1 MAEKKIEKKFAIT
14 IARQYCSGGHQ
25 VGELVAKKLGIDFYD
40 KELIALAAKKS
51 GYAESVFEKADEV
64 ATNSLLYSVVMG
76 SYPMNSLFF
85 QNNNMLTNDTLFA
98 IQSKVIKELVEEKSS
113 VIVGRCSNYILR
125 EQPNLIRVYV
135 RADMPFREKRFME
148 LYADENTKEK
158 DVEGILLKAD
168 KKRSTYHSYYS
179 GNEWDSVNG
188 YDIVV
193 NTAKIGI
200 EGAVEQIVNYVELVL
215 NK

>member
-1 MAEKKIEKKFAIT
+1 MDKNKKFAVT
-14 IARQYCSGGHQ
+14 IARQYCSGGHEI
-25 VGELVAKKLGIDFYD
+25 GELLAKKLGVDFYD

-98 IQSKVIKELVEEKSS
+98 IQSKVIRELVEDKSA

-125 EQPNLIRVYV
+125 EHPNLVRVFL
-135 RADMPFREKRFME
+135 RADMPYRKERYMK
-148 LYADENTKEK
+148 LYGDENTKEK
-158 DVEGILLKAD
+158 DIEAILSKAD

-179 GNEWDSVNG
+179 GNDWDSIHG
-188 YDIVV
+188 YDIVI
-193 NTAKIGI
+193 NTAKVGVD
-200 EGAVEQIVNYVELVL
+200 GAVEQIIKYLEDSV
-215 NK
+215 K

>member
-1 MAEKKIEKKFAIT
+1 MDKKFAVT
-14 IARQYCSGGHQ
+14 IARQYCSGGHEI
-25 VGELVAKKLGIDFYD
+25 GEKLAKKLGVDFYD

-98 IQSKVIKELVEEKSS
+98 IQSKVIKELLQEKSA

-125 EQPNLIRVYV
+125 EQPNLIRVYL
-135 RADMPFREKRFME
+135 RADTDFRKKRFME
-148 LYADENTKEK
+148 LYGDENTKEK
-158 DVEGILLKAD
+158 DIEGILSKAD
-168 KKRSTYHSYYS
+168 KKRAAYHSYYS
-179 GNEWDSVNG
+179 GLEWDSVNG
-188 YDIVV
+188 YDIVI
-193 NTAKIGI
+193 NTAKVGI
-200 EGAVEQIVNYVELVL
+200 DGAVDQISAYINSAV
-215 NK
+215 K

>member
-1 MAEKKIEKKFAIT
+1 MDKKFAVT
-14 IARQYCSGGHQ
+14 IARQYCSGGHEI
-25 VGELVAKKLGIDFYD
+25 GEKLAKKLGVDFYD

-98 IQSKVIKELVEEKSS
+98 IQSKVIKELVQEKSA

-125 EQPNLIRVYV
+125 DEPNLVRVYL
-135 RADMPFREKRFME
+135 RADTEFRKKRFME
-148 LYADENTKEK
+148 LYGDENTKEK
-158 DVEGILLKAD
+158 DIEGILTKAD
-168 KKRSTYHSYYS
+168 KKRATYHSYYS

-188 YDIVV
+188 YDIVI

-200 EGAVEQIVNYVELVL
+200 YGAVDQIIAYLESVV
-215 NK
+215 K

>member
-1 MAEKKIEKKFAIT
+1 MDKKFAVT
-14 IARQYCSGGHQ
+14 IARQYCSGGHEI
-25 VGELVAKKLGIDFYD
+25 GEKLAKKLGVDFYD

-98 IQSKVIKELVEEKSS
+98 IQSKVIKELVQEKSA

-125 EQPNLIRVYV
+125 DEPNLVRVYL
-135 RADMPFREKRFME
+135 RADTEFRKKRFME
-148 LYADENTKEK
+148 LYGDENTKEK
-158 DVEGILLKAD
+158 DIEGILTKAD
-168 KKRSTYHSYYS
+168 KKRATYHSYYS

-188 YDIVV
+188 YDIVI

-200 EGAVEQIVNYVELVL
+200 YDAVDQIIAYLESVV
-215 NK
+215 K

>member
-1 MAEKKIEKKFAIT
+1 MDKKFAVT
-14 IARQYCSGGHQ
+14 IARQYCSGGHEI
-25 VGELVAKKLGIDFYD
+25 GEKLAKKLGVDFYD

-98 IQSKVIKELVEEKSS
+98 IQSKVIKELVQEKSA

-125 EQPNLIRVYV
+125 DEPNLVRVYL
-135 RADMPFREKRFME
+135 RADTEFRKKRFME
-148 LYADENTKEK
+148 LYGDENTKEK
-158 DVEGILLKAD
+158 DIEGILIKAD
-168 KKRSTYHSYYS
+168 KKRATYHSYYS

-188 YDIVV
+188 YDIVI

-200 EGAVEQIVNYVELVL
+200 YDAVDQIIAYLESVV
-215 NK
+215 K

>member
-1 MAEKKIEKKFAIT
+1 MDKKFAVT
-14 IARQYCSGGHQ
+14 IARQYCSGGHEI
-25 VGELVAKKLGIDFYD
+25 GEKLAKKLGVDFYD

-98 IQSKVIKELVEEKSS
+98 IQSKVIKELLQEKSA

-125 EQPNLIRVYV
+125 EQPNLIRVYL
-135 RADMPFREKRFME
+135 RADTDFRKKRFME
-148 LYADENTKEK
+148 LYGDENTKEK
-158 DVEGILLKAD
+158 DIEGILSKAD
-168 KKRSTYHSYYS
+168 KKRAAYHSYYS
-179 GNEWDSVNG
+179 GLEWDSVNG
-188 YDIVV
+188 YDIVI
-193 NTAKIGI
+193 NTAKVGI
-200 EGAVEQIVNYVELVL
+200 DGAVDQIIAYINSAV
-215 NK
+215 K